1 MTLELRAASTW
12 FLSFDKLSIDIDLR
26 FMGSHLQV
34 VCPLCLKKK
43 RVSGDSTA
51 LRSRGF
57 TQSQPVFNGCSKT
70 KPPFRHPYRG
80 NAATAIYR
88 SRLDRTKRL
97 GRVNALPVSVCES
110 PWLLWTAQRTYP
122 SGRISGIDGMAL

>member
-12 FLSFDKLSIDIDLR
+12 FLSFDNLSMDIDLR

-34 VCPLCLKKK
+34 VCPLCLKK

-57 TQSQPVFNGCSKT
+57 AQSQPVFNGCCKT

-80 NAATAIYR
+80 TPPPRRLCTNLPGYSGLPNAPICRGGYQ
-88 SRLDRTKRL
+88 
-97 GRVNALPVSVCES
+97 VSTV
-110 PWLLWTAQRTYP
+110 
-122 SGRISGIDGMAL
+122 